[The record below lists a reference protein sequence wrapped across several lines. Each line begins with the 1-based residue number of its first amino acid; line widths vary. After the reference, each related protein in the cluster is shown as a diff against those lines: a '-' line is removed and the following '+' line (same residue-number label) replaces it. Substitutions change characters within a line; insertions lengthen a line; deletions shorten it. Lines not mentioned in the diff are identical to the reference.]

1 MWFGVAPRP
10 ETKKTFVRMCV
21 QNMITTLGSV
31 VNIIGG
37 DVDDHLMT
45 HENLNFDNG

>member
-1 MWFGVAPRP
+1 
-10 ETKKTFVRMCV
+10 
-21 QNMITTLGSV
+21 MITTLGSV